1 MFLLW
6 FYVCVLHDFTVKTQT
21 TGQQWDSQE
30 GDGQVKTLVIGKN
43 TAYLHSRDG
52 RWSGKEREAV
62 C

>member
-1 MFLLW
+1 M
-6 FYVCVLHDFTVKTQT
+6 CVLHDFTVKTQT